1 MKKTLFFAAFS
12 LFFAAFG
19 QAQNAEEIIA
29 KHIAA
34 TGGADKWAKVTTMK
48 SDAKISADGAPN
60 MTIEMSMT
68 VVRDKALRMDVAVM
82 GMTQSSAISGD
93 QGWSTN
99 PFQGKTE
106 PEPLTADQVKSMK
119 EMTDVDGALVGYKE
133 KGYTVEYVGTEDV
146 DGTETLKIKVDKGNK
161 KVEYCFFDPA
171 NYYQIKSIQVE
182 EVDGKQVESA
192 TVYSNFKTQDGLVM
206 PFTMQQANPMMGNS
220 TITVTTMTFNPTVDE
235 KIFEM
240 PAKK

>member
-12 LFFAAFG
+12 LLLTLSA
-19 QAQNAEEIIA
+19 QAQSAEDIIA

-34 TGGADKWAKVTTMK
+34 TGGAEAWSKVKTMK
-48 SDAKISADGAPN
+48 SEAKISADGAPN
-60 MTIEMSMT
+60 MTIEMTMT

-93 QGWSTN
+93 KGWSTN
-99 PFQGKTE
+99 PFAGKTD
-106 PEPLTADQVKSMK
+106 PEPMTADQVGSMK

-133 KGYTVEYVGTEDV
+133 KGYTVEYIGTEDV
-146 DGTETLKIKVDKGNK
+146 DGTEALKVKVDKGNK
-161 KVEYCFFDPA
+161 KIEYCFFDPA
-171 NYYQIKSIQVE
+171 THYQIKSIQSE

-220 TITVTTMTFNPTVDE
+220 TITMTAVTLNPTVDK

>member
-12 LFFAAFG
+12 LLLGASA
-19 QAQNAEEIIA
+19 QAQSAEEIIA

-34 TGGADKWAKVTTMK
+34 TGGAEAWGKVKTMK

-60 MTIEMSMT
+60 MTIEMTMT
-68 VVRDKALRMDVAVM
+68 VVRDKALRMDVSVM
-82 GMTQSSAISGD
+82 GMTQSSAISGEK
-93 QGWSTN
+93 GWSTN
-99 PFQGKTE
+99 PFAGKTD
-106 PEPLTADQVKSMK
+106 PEPMTADQVTSMK

-146 DGTETLKIKVDKGNK
+146 DGTDALKVKVDKGNK

-171 NYYQIKSIQVE
+171 NHYQIKSIQVE

-220 TITVTTMTFNPTVDE
+220 TITMTAVTLNPTVDE

>member
-19 QAQNAEEIIA
+19 QAQTAEEIIA

-99 PFQGKTE
+99 PFAGKTE
-106 PEPLTADQVKSMK
+106 PERVAGIECSRIANRASVGP
-119 EMTDVDGALVGYKE
+119 DGQRIA
-133 KGYTVEYVGTEDV
+133 TFEDSP
-146 DGTETLKIKVDKGNK
+146 GIKLYQTCPEGN
-161 KVEYCFFDPA
+161 
-171 NYYQIKSIQVE
+171 
-182 EVDGKQVESA
+182 
-192 TVYSNFKTQDGLVM
+192 
-206 PFTMQQANPMMGNS
+206 
-220 TITVTTMTFNPTVDE
+220 
-235 KIFEM
+235 
-240 PAKK
+240 

>member
-12 LFFAAFG
+12 LFFATFG
-19 QAQNAEEIIA
+19 QAQTAEEIIA

-48 SDAKISADGAPN
+48 SDAKISADGAPTMN
-60 MTIEMSMT
+60 IEMSMT